1 MTDTSVRFTGCYVT
15 KSKGKKEHP
24 YIVILAGYTLVNG
37 RRKRKQTH
45 IGCFKTKRE
54 AEVERA
60 RQLAAIQTSAFVPPS
75 DISTGEFLEYWLD
88 EYVAKGNYKART
100 IETYGS
106 VVRQH
111 LIPTLGHIPL
121 QELSERD
128 IERYYSS
135 RRIGKERVSEGTL
148 RQHHAILHKALK
160 VATTSMK
167 LLPTNPAER
176 AEGKPKRR
184 RNSKVLR
191 VWSEEEVNSILEAA
205 EEMGIR
211 QAAFY
216 LMAMETGMRKGE
228 LCGLLWEDVV
238 ARFGAGEIVVRRQL
252 IRTGKN
258 WALGPTKSGR
268 ERFLPISDELVDK
281 LTRWKEEQ
289 EILASTDGGYENS
302 GLVFTN
308 GHGGPLLMNNI
319 GQREFR
325 RLLQAAGVRQL
336 RFHDIRHT
344 NASRLLAAGEEVKLV
359 SERLGHSSASIT
371 MDIYCHTSDA
381 AHRALANRI
390 WKNSKSKKTE
400 DPVRNSIYSMR
411 GGQNSIETI
420 VSH

>member
-1 MTDTSVRFTGCYVT
+1 LTNTSVKFTSCYVT
-15 KSKGKKEHP
+15 KYKGKKEHP
-24 YIVILAGYTLVNG
+24 YVVMLAGYTLVNG
-37 RRKRKQTH
+37 RKKRKQTH

-54 AEVERA
+54 AEAERA
-60 RQLAAIQTSAFVPPS
+60 KQLAAMHTSAFVPPS
-75 DISTGEFLEYWLD
+75 DISTGEYLEYWLD
-88 EYVAKGNYKART
+88 EYIAKGNYKVRT

-111 LIPTLGHIPL
+111 LIPALGLIPL

-135 RRIGKERVSEGTL
+135 HRLGKERVSEGTL
-148 RQHHAILHKALK
+148 RQHHAILHKALG

-167 LLPTNPAER
+167 LLPTNPTER
-176 AEGKPKRR
+176 VEGKPKRK
-184 RNSKVLR
+184 RNSKVPR
-191 VWSEEEVNSILEAA
+191 TWSEEEVTSILETAQV
-205 EEMGIR
+205 MGTR

-238 ARFGAGEIVVRRQL
+238 ARFGLGEIVVRRQL
-252 IRTGKN
+252 VRSGKN
-258 WALGPTKSGR
+258 WALGSTKSGR
-268 ERFLPISDELVDK
+268 ERVLPISDELVDK
-281 LTRWKEEQ
+281 LLAWRKEQ
-289 EILASTDGGYENS
+289 EVLLSTDECYENN

-308 GHGGPLLMNNI
+308 RHGSPLLMNNI

-325 RLLQAAGVRQL
+325 CLLQAAGVRQL

-381 AHRALANRI
+381 AHRALADRI
-390 WKNSKSKKTE
+390 WKNNKSKKTE
-400 DPVRNSIYSMR
+400 DPARSSIYCLRR
-411 GGQNSIETI
+411 GQSSIETA